1 LRPVRLAAA
10 GPRQRLALCSAVDKQ
25 KVDSGPSAAAG
36 TPPPAEGLECFG
48 TGQEVECRLVPD
60 GPDPMPAP
68 STEQQG
74 GCPVRSCWSALHVLQ
89 LQMARAAPATPQSSL
104 LCHSSAATAS
114 AARQPAARRPACLPA
129 GPPAPGVPLLLLGH
143 QHGGDE
149 AAGAAHH
156 APAGGLLA
164 PHPRRPA
171 AAGLGAAVGAAGAQG
186 AHGLGGGGAV
196 WTRGCR
202 MLPGK
207 PASQTILWRLQ
218 AHALAGQM
226 CSGVVGGACWP
237 PRKCPP
243 HSDTLPLLLP
253 ACCRAS
259 WLRACSAPLRGLEA

>member
-1 LRPVRLAAA
+1 MRPVRLAAA

-60 GPDPMPAP
+60 GPDPMPAL

-89 LQMARAAPATPQSSL
+89 LQMVRAAPATPQSSL
-104 LCHSSAATAS
+104 LCHSAAATAA
-114 AARQPAARRPACLPA
+114 AARQPAARRP
-129 GPPAPGVPLLLLGH
+129 
-143 QHGGDE
+143 
-149 AAGAAHH
+149 
-156 APAGGLLA
+156 GGLLA

-207 PASQTILWRLQ
+207 PASQSILRRLQ

-253 ACCRAS
+253 ACCRDS